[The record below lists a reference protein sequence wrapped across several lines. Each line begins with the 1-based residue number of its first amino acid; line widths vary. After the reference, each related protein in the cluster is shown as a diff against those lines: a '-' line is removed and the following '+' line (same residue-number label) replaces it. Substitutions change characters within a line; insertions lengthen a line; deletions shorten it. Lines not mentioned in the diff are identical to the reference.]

1 MFIDVCINI
10 CMHLITPYYI
20 HLIEPQCSENFLTP
34 QVLKQKTLD
43 VNIYDVL
50 RRDQEQRVFP
60 DITFTCSGTINKWIL
75 GGKATSKIGVELQ
88 IWRRNSNGVNNYTKV
103 AYSILQA
110 SNVNIDTTSSN
121 VYEHTANPPLAF
133 QSGDILGVYQRSGG
147 SRTSVYYQETTGP
160 TNYHL
165 SSKLNIDP
173 PVPNILNNAVLVSD
187 QYDYPLVTVEIS
199 ELMNMN
205 ASFIMY
211 DCFKL

>member
-1 MFIDVCINI
+1 M
-10 CMHLITPYYI
+10 
-20 HLIEPQCSENFLTP
+20 
-34 QVLKQKTLD
+34 
-43 VNIYDVL
+43 
-50 RRDQEQRVFP
+50 FP